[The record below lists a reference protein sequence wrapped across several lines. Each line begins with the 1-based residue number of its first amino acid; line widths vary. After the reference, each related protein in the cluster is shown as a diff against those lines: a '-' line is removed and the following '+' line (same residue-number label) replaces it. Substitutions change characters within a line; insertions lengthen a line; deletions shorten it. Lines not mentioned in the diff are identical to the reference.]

1 MKNTSYPHSSYIY
14 VYSPNP
20 LKNIKCEQ
28 RIWTFG
34 KALSWTSSKYNLP
47 FSNPLYNLH
56 SFSAYTVDTLKKPF
70 SSLFGL
76 YSKAIVFLENL
87 T

>member
-1 MKNTSYPHSSYIY
+1 MKNTSYPHSSYMY

-56 SFSAYTVDTLKKPF
+56 SFSTYTVDTLKKP
-70 SSLFGL
+70 LF
-76 YSKAIVFLENL
+76 ITFWVIQ
-87 T
+87 